1 MEFNEQTYV
10 EVDYELD
17 AIEKYLTKLAALL
30 EKGIPDGV
38 AGLASPVVRKPM
50 QEMVVTSRDNI
61 QYLRRAFMNA
71 NEHKHR
77 MERAFNVSKGR
88 RFRSLMTK

>member
-17 AIEKYLTKLAALL
+17 AMEKYLTKLAALL

-38 AGLASPVVRKPM
+38 AGLAAPMVRKPM

-61 QYLRRAFMNA
+61 QYLRRAFRNA
-71 NEHKHR
+71 NDHKHR
-77 MERAFNVSKGR
+77 MERSFNVSKVR
-88 RFRSLMTK
+88 RLRSLMPK